1 MAEASLGRSEAFA
14 VAGVVAICL
23 PIDDLEDGE
32 WNRKTVSSA
41 AEALGLGAGQA
52 LALARDARPGP
63 GGGGDV
69 TFDARQRPHLVL
81 SAAGGVPGA
90 SPSGDPIALI
100 TGLKM
105 YTTDPAGQAGQ
116 DWERHCHDTG
126 QPGCDLSTT
135 LLQPLGDAA
144 PKIS

>member
-1 MAEASLGRSEAFA
+1 MHKYLLLSTRSFQKFLSRVDAMDTR
-14 VAGVVAICL
+14 L
-23 PIDDLEDGE
+23 P
-32 WNRKTVSSA
+32 
-41 AEALGLGAGQA
+41 
-52 LALARDARPGP
+52 
-63 GGGGDV
+63 
-69 TFDARQRPHLVL
+69 
-81 SAAGGVPGA
+81 